1 MKIDIF
7 NHIFPKTYFDKMVK
21 VAPNGKDMHKRV
33 RNIPCIVDLDERFRI
48 MDMFDEY
55 AQIICLGSPPIEVF
69 GPPPI
74 STDMAKLANDGMA
87 ELVQKYPERFPGFIA
102 SLPMNDPEGLL
113 SEANRAIKDLGAVGV
128 QVFTNVLGR
137 PLTKPRRCRSS
148 TSWQWPTTKPGTM
161 PLFDLMAELDRPIWM
176 HPARGADF
184 PDYKGEPK
192 SHYEI
197 WFVFGWPY
205 ETSVAMAHMVFS
217 GLFDRHPDLK
227 IITHHLGGMIP
238 YFEGRVGPGW
248 DQLGTRTSDEDY
260 TLLLKKLKKRPLD
273 YFRLFYADTALFGAR
288 EATICG
294 LKFFGVDRVL
304 FASDSPFDPEKGSAY
319 IRSTIEIIDSLDIKP
334 EKRQAIYE
342 KKKKIFF
349 FFFFEIIDSLDIKP
363 AERKAIYEGN
373 ARRLLKLK

>member
-7 NHIFPKTYFDKMVK
+7 NHIFPKSFYDKMLS
-21 VAPNGKDMHKRV
+21 VAPNAKDINKRV

-48 MDMFDEY
+48 MDRFKDY
-55 AQIICLGSPPIEVF
+55 VQVICLPNPPIESLAF
-69 GPPPI
+69 PPL
-74 STDMAKLANDGMA
+74 STELAKLANDGMA
-87 ELVQKYPERFPGFIA
+87 ELVRKYPDRFPGFIA

-113 SEANRAIKDLGAVGV
+113 KEAKRAIRDLKAVGV
-128 QVFTNVLGR
+128 QIFTNVSGR
-137 PLTKPRRCRSS
+137 PLDKPE
-148 TSWQWPTTKPGTM
+148 TM

-197 WFVFGWPY
+197 WWTFGWPY
-205 ETSVAMAHMVFS
+205 ETSVAMAHLVFS
-217 GLFDRHPDLK
+217 GLFDRHPDIK

-260 TLLLKKLKKRPLD
+260 TLVLKKLKRPHLD
-273 YFRLFYADTALFGAR
+273 YFKLFYADTAMFGAK
-288 EATICG
+288 EGTICG
-294 LKFFGVDRVL
+294 LKFFGPERVL

-319 IRSTIEIIDSLDIKP
+319 IRWTIELIDSLDISS
-334 EKRQAIYE
+334 EDRH
-342 KKKKIFF
+342 
-349 FFFFEIIDSLDIKP
+349 
-363 AERKAIYEGN
+363 AIYEGN
-373 ARRLLKLK
+373 ARRLLKLR